1 MINERYRLISPR
13 RVQVDFVDE
22 KIGVNDVVIRPKYLS
37 ICAADQRYFQGLR
50 EQAVL
55 SSKLP
60 MCLIHEA
67 VGEIVYDP
75 KGEFEKKTMVVMV
88 PNTPVE
94 TSELIKENYLRSSKF
109 RSSGFDGYMQQLVV
123 INRDRV
129 LPFTKIDGR
138 VAALL
143 EMVSVSMNA
152 YENYERVA
160 IKKTPESI
168 GVWGNGIVG
177 FVTALVLKKKLP
189 NTKIYVLGIDE
200 HRLHYFSFADAIYKI
215 DELPEGFSVDHCFEC
230 VGGPS
235 ASSLA
240 INQMID
246 VIKPQG
252 VISLLGVSETNVEI
266 NTRMVLE
273 KGLTLVG
280 HSRSGFDD
288 FAKAIE
294 LLEENPEITNYL
306 ETTISNEVIVRCIE
320 DINQVFDIDRVN
332 DFKTVMKWEM

>member
-13 RVQVDFVDE
+13 RIQVDFVDE
-22 KIGVNDVVIRPKYLS
+22 KVGENDVVVRPKYLS

-55 SSKLP
+55 SAKLP
-60 MCLIHEA
+60 MCLTHEA
-67 VGEIVYDP
+67 VGEVVFDP
-75 KGEFEKKTMVVMV
+75 KGEYGRNTMVVMV
-88 PNTPVE
+88 PNTPSE
-94 TSELIKENYLRSSKF
+94 TNEHIKENYLRSSKF

-123 INRDRV
+123 INRDRI
-129 LPFTKIDGR
+129 LPFTKIDAR
-138 VAALL
+138 VASLL
-143 EMVSVSMNA
+143 EMVSVAMNA
-152 YENYERVA
+152 YENYDRVA
-160 IKKTPESI
+160 IEKEPESI
-168 GVWGNGIVG
+168 GIWGNGIVG
-177 FVTALVLKKKLP
+177 FVMSLVLKKKLP

-215 DELPEGFSVDHCFEC
+215 DELPEGFQVDHCFEC

-235 ASSLA
+235 ASSSA

-280 HSRSGFDD
+280 HSRSGVED
-288 FAKAIE
+288 FKAAID
-294 LLEENPEITNYL
+294 LLEENPEVANYL
-306 ETTISNEVIVRCIE
+306 ETTISSEIVVRCIE
-320 DINQVFDIDRVN
+320 DINQAFDMDRVN